1 LGEFFGEGHGCE
13 VSPGGGER
21 ARVRY

>member
-1 LGEFFGEGHGCE
+1 VGEFFGEGHGCE

-21 ARVRY
+21 ARVRC

>member
-21 ARVRY
+21 ARVRC